1 MSFQAIREFLGLGG
15 SSAPEPTPLR
25 DLIESLDR
33 LDPARARHLARFSY
47 LLGRVAHADRHVSPD
62 ETRAMEGLVVREGA
76 LSPDQ
81 ATVVIGLAKT
91 SNLLF
96 GGTADYQV
104 AQEFAESASYEEKL
118 ALGRCLFAVASSDH
132 QISMPEEAEIHRILN
147 QLRILPHDLTTLR
160 VEHGQ
165 YLPGRSKAGG
175 QRM

>member
-1 MSFQAIREFLGLGG
+1 
-15 SSAPEPTPLR
+15 
-25 DLIESLDR
+25 
-33 LDPARARHLARFSY
+33 
-47 LLGRVAHADRHVSPD
+47 
-62 ETRAMEGLVVREGA
+62 MEALVVREGN

-81 ATVVIGLAKT
+81 ATVVVGLAKT

-104 AQEFAESASYEEKL
+104 AREFGEEASYEEKM
-118 ALGRCLFAVASSDH
+118 ALGRCLFAVAASDH

-165 YLPGRSKAGG
+165 YLPGRATG
-175 QRM
+175 RT